1 MKPWLLALLL
11 LFAWAGR
18 ASAQNNIPADQAQ
31 LVQALLA
38 RVDQLEKRVAE
49 LESGKAQP
57 AVAATPLAAEP
68 MQMGPLANPSVTQPN
83 LNLAGFSDFTFAATD
98 QKGIPSGFSEG
109 QFILHLNSNLSSKVS
124 FLGEISLT
132 ARSDAGT
139 GSPPAT
145 GFNAEVERSI
155 IRFEHNDYFKVSF
168 GRYHTPI
175 NYWNTTF
182 HHGQWLQTTVSRPEM
197 TQFGGKFIPVHFV
210 GALVEGATP
219 AGGLNFNY
227 NVGIGN
233 GRGNVI
239 SRAGD
244 AGDNNNSR
252 AWLVNLFVRPDRFY
266 GLQAGGSTY
275 RDRINAGGAKYN
287 EWITSAHFVWTRETP
302 EIIAEFANV
311 QHDNLTVAAPIT
323 NSQAYYVQAA
333 YRLPVMDKKWKP
345 YYRFDYIHVPDAD
358 TLFQPIPNLAGSTAG
373 VRFDITNFAAIK
385 FEYRNQRRSP
395 SPTRINSIFLQTSF
409 AF

>member
-1 MKPWLLALLL
+1 M
-11 LFAWAGR
+11 
-18 ASAQNNIPADQAQ
+18 
-31 LVQALLA
+31 VQALLA

-57 AVAATPLAAEP
+57 AVPSPPPAAEP
-68 MQMGPLANPSVTQPN
+68 MHMGALTNPSISQPS
-83 LNLAGFSDFTFAATD
+83 LNIAGFSDFTFSATD
-98 QKGIPSGFSEG
+98 QKGIPSGFNEG

-155 IRFEHNDYFKVSF
+155 IRFEHNDHFKVSF

-175 NYWNTTF
+175 NYWNTAF

-227 NVGIGN
+227 NFGVGN

-239 SRAGD
+239 TRAGD

-252 AWLVNLFVRPDRFY
+252 AYLVNLFVRPNRFF
-266 GLQAGGSTY
+266 GLQAGGSGY
-275 RDRINAGGAKYN
+275 RDRITTGGIQYN
-287 EWITSAHFVWTRETP
+287 EWITSAHFVWARENP
-302 EIIAEFANV
+302 EIIGEFANAR
-311 QHDNLTVAAPIT
+311 HENLTVTAPIA
-323 NSQAYYVQAA
+323 NSQAFYVQAA
-333 YRLPVMDKKWKP
+333 YRLPVLEKKWKP
-345 YYRFDYIHVPDAD
+345 YYRYDYIHVPQSD
-358 TLFQPIPNLAGSTAG
+358 TAFQPIPNLAGNTLG
-373 VRFDITNFAAIK
+373 VRYDITNFAALK
-385 FEYRNQRRSP
+385 FEYRNQRRAPNQS
-395 SPTRINSIFLQTSF
+395 RINSMFLQTSF

>member
-1 MKPWLLALLL
+1 MKPWLLAFLL
-11 LFAWAGR
+11 LFVWTGS
-18 ASAQNNIPADQAQ
+18 ASAQNGIPADQAQ
-31 LVQALLA
+31 MVQALLA

-57 AVAATPLAAEP
+57 AVPSPPPAAEP
-68 MQMGPLANPSVTQPN
+68 MHMGALTNPSISQPS
-83 LNLAGFSDFTFAATD
+83 LNIAGFSDFTFSATD
-98 QKGIPSGFSEG
+98 QKGIPSGFNEG

-155 IRFEHNDYFKVSF
+155 IRFEHNDHFKVSF

-175 NYWNTTF
+175 NYWNTAF

-227 NVGIGN
+227 NFGVGN

-239 SRAGD
+239 TRAGD

-252 AWLVNLFVRPDRFY
+252 AYLVNLFVRPNRFF
-266 GLQAGGSTY
+266 GLQAGGSGY
-275 RDRINAGGAKYN
+275 RDRITTGGIQYN
-287 EWITSAHFVWTRETP
+287 EWITSAHFVWARENP
-302 EIIAEFANV
+302 EIIGEFANAR
-311 QHDNLTVAAPIT
+311 HENLTVTAPIA

-333 YRLPVMDKKWKP
+333 YRLSVLEKKWKP
-345 YYRFDYIHVPDAD
+345 YYRYDYIHVPKSD
-358 TLFQPIPNLAGSTAG
+358 TAFQPIPNLAGNTLG
-373 VRFDITNFAAIK
+373 VRYDITNFAALK
-385 FEYRNQRRSP
+385 FEYRNQRRAPNQS
-395 SPTRINSIFLQTSF
+395 RINSMFLQTSF